1 MELNFKNAMK
11 IYFLITLLT
20 TAEYLSVAANKYCK
34 SALCPAG
41 ARHIACKRQPGKFY
55 ASCPKNAAMV
65 PIGKK
70 LKSLIV
76 NVHNKRR
83 NYIAGGNVAKFR
95 PACRMATMRW
105 DPELAKMA
113 SYNVRQCK
121 MTHDKCR
128 NTARYN
134 YSGQN
139 LAMISYTET
148 LDMKGLIKTS
158 IDGWYEEY
166 KKTKWKQ
173 LRSYPTN
180 YKGPDIG
187 HFTTMVGE
195 QNIAL
200 GCAASTFTSNG
211 VIHFLLAC
219 NYATTNIAK
228 NPVYTGCARAASK
241 CKAGRNP
248 KYSNLC
254 SRKERYNV
262 NKW

>member
-1 MELNFKNAMK
+1 MELNLKDTTK

-41 ARHIACKRQPGKFY
+41 ARHIACKKQPGVRYHQFLLIEQTSNWRYFQKFY

-83 NYIAGGNVAKFR
+83 NYIAGGNIAKFR
-95 PACRMATMRW
+95 PACRMATIRW

-121 MTHDKCR
+121 MVHDKCR

-148 LDMKGLIKTS
+148 LHVKGLIKTS

-166 KKTKWKQ
+166 RKTKWKQ

-180 YKGPDIG
+180 YKGP
-187 HFTTMVGE
+187 
-195 QNIAL
+195 
-200 GCAASTFTSNG
+200 
-211 VIHFLLAC
+211 
-219 NYATTNIAK
+219 
-228 NPVYTGCARAASK
+228 
-241 CKAGRNP
+241 
-248 KYSNLC
+248 
-254 SRKERYNV
+254 
-262 NKW
+262 